1 VILPTRAALL
11 VALGWLTVAIWD
23 AFAGPKPALVAGLG
37 LAYLGIGVVDALM
50 LLGMPAPVGRRQAP
64 NALSVGR
71 WYDISLTLAN
81 DAPHPVVA
89 RVIDHHPATFDARD
103 RPLRVTVPAH
113 GWARLRYGLRSM
125 RRGNFRFAHIEVR
138 LRSRL
143 GLFERRL
150 YVAEP
155 QDLRVYPDFGALA
168 GYALLATDHHLSRLG
183 VLQKRRRG
191 EGMDFHQLREYRV
204 GDSLRRIDWKAT
216 ARMHRPIS
224 REYQDERDQVVVLLL
239 DCGRRMTSVD
249 GDLTHFDAALNAALL
264 LAHVGLHHGDAVGA
278 MTMAGEDRFVAP
290 RKSPNT
296 TNLLLN
302 TLYDITPSL
311 RTPDYYFAAV
321 ALMKRIRKRS
331 LVVVLSN
338 LRDEDDDTLLPALA
352 LMRRRHLVLFASL
365 REAVLRDVLKARVH
379 DLDSALTHAAAA
391 DYLQTRDASFRRL
404 SQSGALVIDVE
415 PSELPLALVNRY
427 LDIKRT
433 GTL

>member
-1 VILPTRAALL
+1 
-11 VALGWLTVAIWD
+11 
-23 AFAGPKPALVAGLG
+23 
-37 LAYLGIGVVDALM
+37 
-50 LLGMPAPVGRRQAP
+50 
-64 NALSVGR
+64 
-71 WYDISLTLAN
+71 
-81 DAPHPVVA
+81 
-89 RVIDHHPATFDARD
+89 
-103 RPLRVTVPAH
+103 
-113 GWARLRYGLRSM
+113 
-125 RRGNFRFAHIEVR
+125 
-138 LRSRL
+138 
-143 GLFERRL
+143 
-150 YVAEP
+150 
-155 QDLRVYPDFGALA
+155 
-168 GYALLATDHHLSRLG
+168 
-183 VLQKRRRG
+183 
-191 EGMDFHQLREYRV
+191 MDFHQLREYRV